1 MSTHDVSS
9 INICIHKRTHDT
21 TTITKIDNVTFFGY
35 CSSNSLASYHK
46 NVKQLHFTIYE

>member
-21 TTITKIDNVTFFGY
+21 TTITKIDNVTFFRILFFEFVGVISQK
-35 CSSNSLASYHK
+35 CQTTS
-46 NVKQLHFTIYE
+46 F